1 VRLFVAVDPSEE
13 VRAHLATA
21 IRDRAPDLL
30 TEAKPARPEQ
40 WHLTLA
46 FLGEVPEGHVS
57 AVSSAVAR
65 AASTTGPLRLRLAG
79 AGAFGRDRAV
89 VWVGLTGDTDRLQ
102 QLAGVLRDRLRTVR
116 VPLDTRPFRPHLT
129 VARGVDLRRPPQA
142 AALAALTS
150 YEGPWW
156 TAPELTLVH
165 SRLGAGEDRSARH
178 DPLGAFPL
186 GGPRPVAPPA

>member
-1 VRLFVAVDPSEE
+1 VRLFVALDPPEE

-21 IRDRAPDLL
+21 LRDRAPDLFRG
-30 TEAKPARPEQ
+30 AKPARPEQ

-46 FLGEVPEGHVS
+46 FLGEVPGVQVS
-57 AVSSAVAR
+57 AVWSAVAR
-65 AASTTGPLRLRLAG
+65 AAGTTGPLRLRLAG
-79 AGAFGRDRAV
+79 AGAFGQDRAV
-89 VWVGLTGDTDRLQ
+89 VWVGLTGDTEELQ
-102 QLAGVLRDRLRTVR
+102 RLAGVLRDRLRVVR

-129 VARGVDLRRPPQA
+129 VARGVDLRRAAAA

-156 TAPELTLVH
+156 TAQELTLLH
-165 SRLGAGEDRSARH
+165 SRLGAGVGGSPRY
-178 DPLGAFPL
+178 DPVGAFPL